1 MSAAKIKNVE
11 LTFFMDSLLESFCPK
26 SAIAKPFG
34 ISRCMLRASTEKQS
48 EKSTARN
55 AEGRNLRFLL
65 LLRACHLSTLSA
77 LASTFGGIVRPISFA
92 AFKLIINSNLVGCS
106 TGRSAGFAPFRIL
119 ST

>member
-65 LLRACHLSTLSA
+65 LPCIFNLMCLSFDHLVCSSQYVRRNCQAHFLRCLQ
-77 LASTFGGIVRPISFA
+77 IDYQ
-92 AFKLIINSNLVGCS
+92 FKL
-106 TGRSAGFAPFRIL
+106 GRLFHR
-119 ST
+119 